1 MRRAIVMGGSFAGLL
16 AARVLADH
24 AEEVVVVDPDG
35 ADGSGQ
41 GAPHR
46 RQLHALLSM
55 GHAQL
60 DRRLPGITA
69 ELVAGGAQVGRGP
82 QVRYYVD
89 GALKACLPDNTLLGA
104 TRPFL
109 EEHVRRRVLALPN
122 VTVVPAQ
129 ARDLLFDGTRVCGI
143 RLLPVADTARPDA
156 LAELTGDLVV
166 DAMGRS
172 SRLGTWLVGHG
183 WDSAPTDR
191 MKVDLG
197 YATAAFTRGDELP
210 GTVVVHASPG
220 PASGYQQHLSEPGAL
235 VAVEGNRWSAVLV
248 GYGDY
253 RPGRD
258 PEAFL
263 RRMRRCVG
271 PLREVADRC
280 RLDGDIETFHFGE
293 SRKRDFTRLGR
304 FPGGL
309 IAVGDAVASVNPIYG
324 QGLTLAT
331 LAASS
336 LSVHLRSGASAHAPA
351 WDYFRRLRVVV
362 NAAWK
367 ISAAAD
373 LAQPHVTGPYPPGY
387 RLLRWVGDKV
397 VEASVTDRTVNE
409 EFMAVVNMRKHP
421 RVLTSPRLLLRTAR
435 VLTSRQSIAVG
446 LRTGRRS

>member
-35 ADGSGQ
+35 ADGAGQ

-60 DRRLPGITA
+60 DRWLPGITE

-82 QVRYYVD
+82 QVQYYVD

-109 EEHVRRRVLALPN
+109 EEHVRRRVLALPQ
-122 VTVVPAQ
+122 VTVVTAQ
-129 ARDLLFDGTRVCGI
+129 VRDLVFDGARVCGV
-143 RLLPVADTARPDA
+143 RVLPAEDTARPAA
-156 LAELTGDLVV
+156 LADLSGDLVV

-172 SRLGTWLVGHG
+172 SRLGTWLVEHG
-183 WDSAPTDR
+183 WDSPPMER
-191 MKVDLG
+191 MRVDLG
-197 YATAAFTRGDELP
+197 YATATFHRGDELP
-210 GTVVVHASPG
+210 GTVVAHATPG
-220 PASGYQQHLSEPGAL
+220 PANGYEQRLSEPGAL
-235 VAVEGNRWSAVLV
+235 VAVEGNRWSVVLV

-258 PEAFL
+258 PEEFL
-263 RRMRRCVG
+263 RRMRRCVA

-280 RLDGDIETFHFGE
+280 RWDGDIETFHFPE
-293 SRKRDFTRLGR
+293 SRRRDFTRLGR

-309 IAVGDAVASVNPIYG
+309 IAVGDAVASVNPVYG

-331 LAASS
+331 LGASS
-336 LSVHLRSGASAHAPA
+336 LSAHLRSGAAPQAPA
-351 WDYFRRLRVVV
+351 WDYFRRLGVVV
-362 NAAWK
+362 DAAWK
-367 ISAAAD
+367 VSAVAD

-397 VEASVTDRTVNE
+397 VEASVIDRAVNE

-421 RVLTSPRLLLRTAR
+421 RALTSPRLLLRTAR
-435 VLTSRQSIAVG
+435 VLSG
-446 LRTGRRS
+446 LH